1 MYRNYTRDQFYFGA
15 ARSNE
20 QDDFTGIAFVSFSLM
35 LLSQQG
41 QVTIMSLD
49 ATFHTEP
56 GILYQLLTIHLIAF
70 KKVTIKIQVQLQRLI
85 LHTSLRISHCL
96 RINDEEDATSLHW
109 RFAINCLRVSRPVSR
124 RPNNYNRRN
133 FILLA
138 CLGVVQNIWYN
149 NLTRLS

>member
-1 MYRNYTRDQFYFGA
+1 LYRNYTRDQFYFGA

-96 RINDEEDATSLHW
+96 RINDEEDATSLH
-109 RFAINCLRVSRPVSR
+109 
-124 RPNNYNRRN
+124 
-133 FILLA
+133 
-138 CLGVVQNIWYN
+138 
-149 NLTRLS
+149 